1 MSAAAATSVSHRT
14 ARTSSVLSQFHAA
27 HTARIFAS
35 TRLMIAAVLTHAS
48 ATSQSAL
55 TSVNAHA
62 QRVQLPVSSIPTA
75 AAQFRSVSQSQLLQ
89 RLLLLVHT
97 LLQTTQHQLHTSGPT
112 QPRLHHVFQ
121 STSVLTTVTITRV
134 MSDHMVIAGH
144 QLIAHTA
151 SVMPTAQASAPR
163 LSVPHSRSAMPVRRL
178 LSSHSEMAVVRSSTV
193 SQLVTIA
200 QRRIASSHH
209 QHASTTRTA
218 SPHHTVTA
226 VPHTLVSATSHSVA
240 SSSLLHAQRVTFDQS
255 SRLTSAA
262 QLLDALSV
270 QLQSTQ
276 PRQLHTL
283 LQLSQQNTF
292 TLQPRQP
299 QLLSPIQS
307 PAVLVTPR
315 TVRLD
320 TTVRS
325 GQLMPVSIVAVLLS
339 SQLSAQRSSVPLQL
353 HAQRARSRPVSTR
366 LMSAVPQFAAHQRRT
381 VRSASMSSAQR
392 LLSQHVSAT
401 RT

>member
-48 ATSQSAL
+48 ATPQSAL

-75 AAQFRSVSQSQLLQ
+75 AAQFRSASQSQPLHIQ
-89 RLLLLVHT
+89 HTLVHT

-112 QPRLHHVFQ
+112 QPRHHHASQ
-121 STSVLTTVTITRV
+121 RPTVLSTVTIMRV

-151 SVMPTAQASAPR
+151 SVMPMAQASAPSR
-163 LSVPHSRSAMPVRRL
+163 IAPHSQSARRVWRPLSRLPVMAVARL
-178 LSSHSEMAVVRSSTV
+178 LCV
-193 SQLVTIA
+193 SQLVAIA
-200 QRRIASSHH
+200 QIMSASSHH
-209 QHASTTRTA
+209 QHASTTRIA
-218 SPHHTVTA
+218 SPLHTMTA
-226 VPHTLVSATSHSVA
+226 VPHTPVSATSHSVA
-240 SSSLLHAQRVTFDQS
+240 RSSLPHVQRDTSDQS
-255 SRLTSAA
+255 SRLMSAV

-270 QLQSTQ
+270 HQTTQ
-276 PRQLHTL
+276 PLLLQRL
-283 LQLSQQNTF
+283 LQLSHQQSMS
-292 TLQPRQP
+292 TLQPRQ
-299 QLLSPIQS
+299 QLLPSPIQS
-307 PAVLVTPR
+307 PPVLVTPR

-325 GQLMPVSIVAVLLS
+325 GQLMPVSIAAVLLS

-353 HAQRARSRPVSTR
+353 HAQRARSRLVNTR

-381 VRSASMSSAQR
+381 ARSASMSSAQR
-392 LLSQHVSAT
+392 LPSQHVSAT

>member
-75 AAQFRSVSQSQLLQ
+75 AAQFRSVSQSQLLHI
-89 RLLLLVHT
+89 LLVHT
-97 LLQTTQHQLHTSGPT
+97 LLQSTQHQLHTSGPT
-112 QPRLHHVFQ
+112 QPRHHHVFQ
-121 STSVLTTVTITRV
+121 STSVLTTVTIMRV
-134 MSDHMVIAGH
+134 TSDHMVIAGH

-151 SVMPTAQASAPR
+151 SVMPMAQASAPR
-163 LSVPHSRSAMPVRRL
+163 LSVPHSRSALPVRRL
-178 LSSHSEMAVVRSSTV
+178 LSRQLVMAVVRSLSV
-193 SQLVTIA
+193 FQLTAIA
-200 QRRIASSHH
+200 QRRSASSHH
-209 QHASTTRTA
+209 QHVSTTRIA
-218 SPHHTVTA
+218 SPHHTMTA
-226 VPHTLVSATSHSVA
+226 VPHTLVSAISHSVA

-255 SRLTSAA
+255 SRLMSAA

-276 PRQLHTL
+276 PRQHHTL
-283 LQLSQQNTF
+283 LQLSQQNIF

-299 QLLSPIQS
+299 QLPSPIQS

-325 GQLMPVSIVAVLLS
+325 GQLMLVSIAAVLLS

-353 HAQRARSRPVSTR
+353 HAQRARSRPVNTR

-381 VRSASMSSAQR
+381 ARSASMSSAQR

>member
-75 AAQFRSVSQSQLLQ
+75 AAQFRSVSQSQLLHI
-89 RLLLLVHT
+89 LLVHT
-97 LLQTTQHQLHTSGPT
+97 LLQSTQHQLHTSGPT
-112 QPRLHHVFQ
+112 QPRHHHVFQ
-121 STSVLTTVTITRV
+121 STSVLTTVTIMRV
-134 MSDHMVIAGH
+134 MSDYMVIAGH

-151 SVMPTAQASAPR
+151 SVMSMAQASAPR
-163 LSVPHSRSAMPVRRL
+163 LSVPQSRSALPVMRL
-178 LSSHSEMAVVRSSTV
+178 LSSQPLMAVVRSFTV
-193 SQLVTIA
+193 RQLTAIA
-200 QRRIASSHH
+200 QRPSASSHH
-209 QHASTTRTA
+209 QHVSTTRIA
-218 SPHHTVTA
+218 SPHHTMTA

-240 SSSLLHAQRVTFDQS
+240 RLSLPHAQRVTSDQS

-270 QLQSTQ
+270 QLQTTQ
-276 PRQLHTL
+276 PRLHTL
-283 LQLSQQNTF
+283 LQLSQPNIF

-299 QLLSPIQS
+299 QLPSPIQS

-325 GQLMPVSIVAVLLS
+325 GQLMLVSIAAVLLS

-353 HAQRARSRPVSTR
+353 HAQRARSRPVNTR

-381 VRSASMSSAQR
+381 ARSASMSSAQR

>member
-75 AAQFRSVSQSQLLQ
+75 AAQFRSVSQSQLLHI
-89 RLLLLVHT
+89 LLVHT
-97 LLQTTQHQLHTSGPT
+97 LLQSTQHQLHTSGPT
-112 QPRLHHVFQ
+112 QPRHHHVFQ

-163 LSVPHSRSAMPVRRL
+163 LSVPQSRSAVPVMRL
-178 LSSHSEMAVVRSSTV
+178 LSSQPVMAVVRSFTV
-193 SQLVTIA
+193 RQLTAIA
-200 QRRIASSHH
+200 QRPSASSHH
-209 QHASTTRTA
+209 QHVSTTRIA
-218 SPHHTVTA
+218 SPHHTMTA

-270 QLQSTQ
+270 QLQTTQ
-276 PRQLHTL
+276 PRLHTL
-283 LQLSQQNTF
+283 LQLSQPNIF

-353 HAQRARSRPVSTR
+353 HAQRARSRPVNTR

-381 VRSASMSSAQR
+381 ARSASMSSAQR

>member
-48 ATSQSAL
+48 ATPQSAL

-75 AAQFRSVSQSQLLQ
+75 AAQFRSASQLQ
-89 RLLLLVHT
+89 LLHIPLVHT
-97 LLQTTQHQLHTSGPT
+97 QLQSTQHQLHTSGPT
-112 QPRLHHVFQ
+112 QPRHHHVSQ
-121 STSVLTTVTITRV
+121 RPTVILTTVTIMRV

-151 SVMPTAQASAPR
+151 SVTSTAQASAPSK
-163 LSVPHSRSAMPVRRL
+163 SVPQSRSAVPVRRL
-178 LSSHSEMAVVRSSTV
+178 LSSQLLMAVVRSFTV
-193 SQLVTIA
+193 SQLIAIA
-200 QRRIASSHH
+200 QRRSASSHH
-209 QHASTTRTA
+209 QHASTTRIV
-218 SPHHTVTA
+218 SPHHTVSV
-226 VPHTLVSATSHSVA
+226 VPHTLASATSHFVA
-240 SSSLLHAQRVTFDQS
+240 RSSLPHAQRVTSDQS

-270 QLQSTQ
+270 HQTTQ
-276 PRQLHTL
+276 PRLCHTL
-283 LQLSQQNTF
+283 LQLSHQQSIF

-299 QLLSPIQS
+299 QLPSPIQS

-325 GQLMPVSIVAVLLS
+325 GQLMPVRLAAVLLS

-353 HAQRARSRPVSTR
+353 HVQRARSRPVSTR

-381 VRSASMSSAQR
+381 AKSASMLSAQR
-392 LLSQHVSAT
+392 LPSQHVSAT

>member
-75 AAQFRSVSQSQLLQ
+75 AAQFRSVSQSQLLHI
-89 RLLLLVHT
+89 LLVHT
-97 LLQTTQHQLHTSGPT
+97 LLQSTQHQLHTSGPT
-112 QPRLHHVFQ
+112 QPRHHHVFQ
-121 STSVLTTVTITRV
+121 STSVLTTVTIMRV
-134 MSDHMVIAGH
+134 TSDHMVIAGH

-151 SVMPTAQASAPR
+151 SVMPMAQASAPR
-163 LSVPHSRSAMPVRRL
+163 LSVPQSRSALPVMRL
-178 LSSHSEMAVVRSSTV
+178 LSSQPLMAVVRSFTV
-193 SQLVTIA
+193 RQLTAIA
-200 QRRIASSHH
+200 QRPSASSHH
-209 QHASTTRTA
+209 QHVSTTRIA
-218 SPHHTVTA
+218 SPHHTMTA

-240 SSSLLHAQRVTFDQS
+240 RLSLPHAQRVTSDQS

-270 QLQSTQ
+270 QLQTTQ
-276 PRQLHTL
+276 PRLHTL
-283 LQLSQQNTF
+283 LQLSQPNIF

-299 QLLSPIQS
+299 QLPSPIQS

-325 GQLMPVSIVAVLLS
+325 GQLMLVSIAAVLLS

-353 HAQRARSRPVSTR
+353 HAQRARSRPVNTR

-381 VRSASMSSAQR
+381 ARSASMSSAQR

>member
-48 ATSQSAL
+48 ATPQSAL

-75 AAQFRSVSQSQLLQ
+75 AAQFRSVSQLQLLHIP
-89 RLLLLVHT
+89 LVHT
-97 LLQTTQHQLHTSGPT
+97 QLQSTQHQLHTSGPT
-112 QPRLHHVFQ
+112 QPRHHHVSQ
-121 STSVLTTVTITRV
+121 RPTVLTTVTIMRV

-151 SVMPTAQASAPR
+151 SAMSMAQASAPSK
-163 LSVPHSRSAMPVRRL
+163 SVPQSRSAVPVRRL
-178 LSSHSEMAVVRSSTV
+178 LSSQLVMAVVRSFTA
-193 SQLVTIA
+193 SQLIAIA
-200 QRRIASSHH
+200 QRRSASSHH
-209 QHASTTRTA
+209 QHASTTRIV
-218 SPHHTVTA
+218 SPHHTMTV
-226 VPHTLVSATSHSVA
+226 VPHTLASATSHSVA
-240 SSSLLHAQRVTFDQS
+240 SSSLPHAQRVTSDQS

-262 QLLDALSV
+262 QLLDALNV
-270 QLQSTQ
+270 HQTTQ
-276 PRQLHTL
+276 PRHTL
-283 LQLSQQNTF
+283 LQLLHQQNIF

-299 QLLSPIQS
+299 QLPSPIQS

-325 GQLMPVSIVAVLLS
+325 GQLMPVRLAAVLLS

-353 HAQRARSRPVSTR
+353 HVQRARSRPVSTR

-381 VRSASMSSAQR
+381 AKSASMSSAQR
-392 LLSQHVSAT
+392 LPSQHVSAT

>member
-75 AAQFRSVSQSQLLQ
+75 AAQFRSVSQSQLLHI
-89 RLLLLVHT
+89 LLVHT
-97 LLQTTQHQLHTSGPT
+97 LLQSTQHQLHTSGPT

-121 STSVLTTVTITRV
+121 STSVLTTVTIMRV
-134 MSDHMVIAGH
+134 MSDYMVIAGH

-209 QHASTTRTA
+209 QHASTTRIA

-270 QLQSTQ
+270 QLQTTQ
-276 PRQLHTL
+276 PRLHTL
-283 LQLSQQNTF
+283 LQLSQPNIF

-299 QLLSPIQS
+299 QLPSPIQS

-353 HAQRARSRPVSTR
+353 HAQRARSRPVNTR

-381 VRSASMSSAQR
+381 ARSASMSSAQR

>member
-75 AAQFRSVSQSQLLQ
+75 AAQFRSVSQSQLLHI
-89 RLLLLVHT
+89 LLVHT
-97 LLQTTQHQLHTSGPT
+97 LLQSTQHQLHTSGPT
-112 QPRLHHVFQ
+112 QPRHHHVFQ
-121 STSVLTTVTITRV
+121 STSVLTTVTIMRV
-134 MSDHMVIAGH
+134 MSDYMVIAGH

-151 SVMPTAQASAPR
+151 SVMPMAQASAPR
-163 LSVPHSRSAMPVRRL
+163 LSVPQSRSALPVMRL
-178 LSSHSEMAVVRSSTV
+178 LSSQPLMAVVRSFTV
-193 SQLVTIA
+193 RQLTAIA
-200 QRRIASSHH
+200 QRPSASSHH
-209 QHASTTRTA
+209 QHVSTTRIA
-218 SPHHTVTA
+218 SPHHTMTA

-240 SSSLLHAQRVTFDQS
+240 RLSLPHAQRVTSDQS

-270 QLQSTQ
+270 QLQTTQ
-276 PRQLHTL
+276 PRLHTL
-283 LQLSQQNTF
+283 LQLSQPNIF

-299 QLLSPIQS
+299 QLPSPIQS

-325 GQLMPVSIVAVLLS
+325 GQLMPVSIAAVLLS

-353 HAQRARSRPVSTR
+353 HAQRARSRPVNTR

-381 VRSASMSSAQR
+381 ARFASMSSAQR